1 MDPYPDTPL
10 PQSSVARTTRR
21 TAIRLGA
28 GGILTLATRRL
39 NPVAAQDA
47 PATPIAGKTT
57 EETLLEVMIPMELLP
72 QGERVTAELD
82 HVTSPPGS
90 TASWQGLNSANW
102 PGLRVHYVLEGTL
115 TVRAEGASQVVRA
128 DAGAMPEDV
137 PAGTEVALG
146 PGDSWIARNEIP
158 YEAMNTSEAPT
169 DLLLWVL
176 ASVEDPDAFSYVPVP
191 GTWEAHNFV
200 AFPLGVEVP
209 AGPASLRI
217 RRVELPVKGRVPAP
231 PDGLQ
236 YGVTL
241 TPVIGPSVGNLPDG
255 RLVNLGR
262 KAATVYVL
270 TLESSAEAAG
280 TPVAGTAEA

>member
-1 MDPYPDTPL
+1 MHPYPNAPL
-10 PQSSVARTTRR
+10 PQPSVARTTRR
-21 TAIRLGA
+21 GAVRLGA
-28 GGILTLATRRL
+28 GGIIALGTRGL

-47 PATPIAGKTT
+47 PATPTAGEMR
-57 EETLLEVMIPMELLP
+57 EETLLEVTLPAELLP

-90 TASWQGLNSANW
+90 TANWQGLDSANW
-102 PGLRVHYVLEGTL
+102 LGLRVHYVLDGTL
-115 TVRAEGASQVVRA
+115 AVRAEGASEVVRA
-128 DAGAMPEDV
+128 GEAAMVEDV

-146 PGDSWIARNEIP
+146 PGDTWIARNELP
-158 YEAMNTSEAPT
+158 YEATNTSEAPT

-176 ASVEDPDAFSYVPVP
+176 ANVEDLDAFSYVPVP

-200 AFPLGVEVP
+200 AFPLGVKVP
-209 AGPASLRI
+209 AGPATLRI

-241 TPVIGPSVGNLPDG
+241 TPAIGPAVGNLPDG

-262 KAATVYVL
+262 KALTVYVL
-270 TLESSAEAAG
+270 SLESGRAGAG
-280 TPVAGTAEA
+280 TPPAGTAEP